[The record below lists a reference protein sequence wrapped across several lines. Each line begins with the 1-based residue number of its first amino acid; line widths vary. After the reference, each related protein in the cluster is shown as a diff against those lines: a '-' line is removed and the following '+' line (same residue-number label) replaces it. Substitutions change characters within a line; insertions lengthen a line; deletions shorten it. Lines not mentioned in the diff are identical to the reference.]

1 MPLLAVLPLA
11 PPPASLVAALREHVA
26 FLASDTLAGRATP
39 SPELDMAA
47 EYIAVRLSGA
57 GAKPGVGESFF
68 QVATYREKP
77 VRNVVAVIKGL
88 DPKLSN
94 QVVMVTAHYDHL
106 GTRATGEGDRI
117 NNGAND
123 NASGVA
129 TMIET
134 ARLLAAKP
142 PKRTLV
148 FVAFWGEERGLLG
161 SSHYAKNPV
170 FPLKDTIAD
179 INLEQMGRT
188 DDSDQGNRKL
198 TADITGAKFS
208 EVSAILAAA
217 FKAKGLKL
225 NLDAKPNEAYF
236 VASDNAALAVA
247 GVPAH
252 TLSVAYEFPDYHK
265 PADEWPKLD
274 YANLAALTLGVAE
287 GVKRIA
293 DLPTPPKWIEIPQT
307 ERFRK
312 ARNGG

>member
-1 MPLLAVLPLA
+1 MSLLAVLALTT
-11 PPPASLVAALREHVA
+11 PPASIVSALKEHVQ

-47 EYIAVRLSGA
+47 EYIATRLSGA

-68 QVATYREKP
+68 QIAIYREKP
-77 VRNVVAVIKGL
+77 VRNVVAVIKGT
-88 DPKLSN
+88 DPKFVGQYVL
-94 QVVMVTAHYDHL
+94 VTAHYDHL
-106 GTRATGEGDRI
+106 GTRPSGEGDRI

-129 TMIET
+129 SMIET
-134 ARLLAAKP
+134 ARLLAVKP
-142 PKRTLV
+142 PKRNV
-148 FVAFWGEERGLLG
+148 AFIAFWGEERGLLG
-161 SSHYAKNPV
+161 STYYGKNPV

-188 DDSDQGNRKL
+188 DDSEQGDRKL

-208 EVSAILAAA
+208 EVSKILADA

-236 VASDNAALAVA
+236 VASDNAALALA

-274 YANLAALTLGVAE
+274 YVNLASLTLGVAE

-293 DLPTPPKWIEIPQT
+293 DLPTPPKWSEIPQT

-312 ARNGG
+312 ARNGE